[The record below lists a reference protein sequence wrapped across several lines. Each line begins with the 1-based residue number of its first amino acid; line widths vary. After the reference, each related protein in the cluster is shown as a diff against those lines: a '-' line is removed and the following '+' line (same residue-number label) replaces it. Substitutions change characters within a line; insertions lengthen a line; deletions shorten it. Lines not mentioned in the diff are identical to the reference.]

1 MEIMKESWID
11 SQPFPSWFSSIWA
24 KRICKNAELHSSWY
38 GARSSL
44 RRCLKPF
51 GVAGR
56 WGFWVAISPRYQ
68 GFLTTT
74 HVRNKSLKCG
84 RSRDAGVPKNLPAI
98 IFKASS
104 QSQPLNHHEVSNAQ
118 PNHIYSWDS
127 PLVVDD
133 SPCYQPSAS
142 WCLPIV
148 CHGSGF
154 LGQILVPSGNLT

>member
-1 MEIMKESWID
+1 MSSNVTSWNMADLPGTNLHLVRFHSHVWWHRRTTAEKPKMEIMKESWID

-56 WGFWVAISPRYQ
+56 WGFWVAISPRYE

-84 RSRDAGVPKNLPAI
+84 RSRDTGVPKNLPAI

-104 QSQPLNHHEVSNAQ
+104 QSQPPRGLRWPAQ
-118 PNHIYSWDS
+118 S
-127 PLVVDD
+127 
-133 SPCYQPSAS
+133 
-142 WCLPIV
+142 
-148 CHGSGF
+148 
-154 LGQILVPSGNLT
+154 